1 MPEPPRFREFRTA
14 AVRSRHS
21 SHGPSISAEAD
32 SISRDAAILSLDQLE
47 VGVDGAQHALER
59 FISPTYLRPIVRQLY
74 NYRRDVFGG
83 WKVMNRLSG
92 KTAVVT
98 GASKGIGAGIAKGLA
113 AEGAAV
119 VVNYASSMDGA
130 DRVVADIRAKGG
142 KAIAVQGD
150 VAKAADV
157 EKIFAETKKA
167 FGRLDILVNNAGVYK
182 LLPLEEVTEEDFH
195 RHFNVNVLGLILATK
210 EAAKLFGGEGGSVIN
225 IGSVVSDL
233 NPPNSVVYTATK
245 GAVDAVTRVL
255 AKELGPRKIR
265 VNSIN
270 PGLIET
276 EGTHAMGVIGH
287 DPEKQFVALTPLGRT
302 GQPDDIAPVAVFL
315 ASDESRWVTGD
326 TLAVSGG
333 LR

>member
-1 MPEPPRFREFRTA
+1 
-14 AVRSRHS
+14 
-21 SHGPSISAEAD
+21 
-32 SISRDAAILSLDQLE
+32 
-47 VGVDGAQHALER
+47 
-59 FISPTYLRPIVRQLY
+59 
-74 NYRRDVFGG
+74 
-83 WKVMNRLSG
+83 MNRLSG

-119 VVNYASSMDGA
+119 VINYASSKDGA
-130 DRVVADIRAKGG
+130 DRVVADIKAKGG

-150 VAKAADV
+150 VAKTADV
-157 EKIFAETKKA
+157 KKIFAETKKA
-167 FGRLDILVNNAGVYK
+167 FGRLDILVNNAGVYN

-195 RHFNVNVLGLILATK
+195 RHFNINVLGLLLATQ
-210 EAAKLFGGEGGSVIN
+210 EAAKLFGDEGGSVIN
-225 IGSVVSDL
+225 IGSVANDL
-233 NPPNSVVYTATK
+233 NLPNTVVYTATK

-270 PGLIET
+270 PGVIET
-276 EGTHAMGVIGH
+276 EGTHAAGVIGS
-287 DPEKQFVALTPLGRT
+287 DFEKQFVAQTPLGRT

-333 LR
+333 LG

>member
-1 MPEPPRFREFRTA
+1 MKFR
-14 AVRSRHS
+14 
-21 SHGPSISAEAD
+21 
-32 SISRDAAILSLDQLE
+32 
-47 VGVDGAQHALER
+47 
-59 FISPTYLRPIVRQLY
+59 
-74 NYRRDVFGG
+74 G
-83 WKVMNRLSG
+83 WKVMSRLSG

-119 VVNYASSMDGA
+119 VINYASSKDGA
-130 DRVVADIRAKGG
+130 DRVVADIKAKGG

-157 EKIFAETKKA
+157 EKIFAETKRA
-167 FGRLDILVNNAGVYK
+167 FGRLDILVNNAGVYYK
-182 LLPLEEVTEEDFH
+182 FLPLEEVTEEDFH
-195 RHFNVNVLGLILATK
+195 RHFNINVLGLLLATK
-210 EAAKLFGGEGGSVIN
+210 EAAKLFGDAGGSIIN
-225 IGSVVSDL
+225 IGSVASDL
-233 NPPNSVVYTATK
+233 NPPNTVVYTATK

-270 PGLIET
+270 PDAVET
-276 EGTHAMGVIGH
+276 EGTHAAGVIGS
-287 DPEKQFVALTPLGRT
+287 DLEKQYVARTPLGRT

-315 ASDESRWVTGD
+315 ESDESRWVAGD

-333 LR
+333 IG